1 MNPQYYTIRDSREA
15 CLTIEST
22 FSIGVDWQAYLFSTV
37 HSFGRFFGRSFGLL
51 GLRTIGQLGHLDNL
65 NQNFGWPIKPAKC
78 EVVLTAGGRGKWC
91 KILHSGHILPSN
103 KQTIS
108 LKENIN
114 YVPTDVYTQGWRIYM
129 YFNPNVCQMWNV
141 LNLIM

>member
-1 MNPQYYTIRDSREA
+1 MTTKYFWEF
-15 CLTIEST
+15 LTPTLCDKVI
-22 FSIGVDWQAYLFSTV
+22 
-37 HSFGRFFGRSFGLL
+37 LL
-51 GLRTIGQLGHLDNL
+51 KVSSHLDNL
-65 NQNFGWPIKPAKC
+65 NQNFGCPIKPAKC

-91 KILHSGHILPSN
+91 KILHSGHILVHKSQLQIGFFYWNVCLTSHKAPKVILLKVALN
-103 KQTIS
+103 TIKQTIS

-129 YFNPNVCQMWNV
+129 YFNPNICQMWNV